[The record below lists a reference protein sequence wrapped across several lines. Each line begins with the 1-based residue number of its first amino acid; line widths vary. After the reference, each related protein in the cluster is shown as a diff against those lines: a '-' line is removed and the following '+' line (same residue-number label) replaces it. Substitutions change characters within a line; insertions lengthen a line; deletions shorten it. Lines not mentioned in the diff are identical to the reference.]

1 MRVMRTAMRLAV
13 QFEFAAQLADSDA
26 ATPRFR
32 HFCVRTSVLLR
43 CALGHDNVSR
53 IQNIIE
59 PAQAVIDQPT
69 E

>member
-1 MRVMRTAMRLAV
+1 MRVMRGVQLAV
-13 QFEFAAQLADSDA
+13 QFAAQLADSDA

-53 IQNIIE
+53 LQNIIE

>member
-1 MRVMRTAMRLAV
+1 MRVMRAMRLAV
-13 QFEFAAQLADSDA
+13 QFEAQVADSDA

-53 IQNIIE
+53 LQSIVE
-59 PAQAVIDQPT
+59 PTQAVIDQPT

>member
-1 MRVMRTAMRLAV
+1 MRVMRAMRLAV
-13 QFEFAAQLADSDA
+13 QFAAQVADSDA

-53 IQNIIE
+53 LQSIVE
-59 PAQAVIDQPT
+59 PTQAVIDQPT